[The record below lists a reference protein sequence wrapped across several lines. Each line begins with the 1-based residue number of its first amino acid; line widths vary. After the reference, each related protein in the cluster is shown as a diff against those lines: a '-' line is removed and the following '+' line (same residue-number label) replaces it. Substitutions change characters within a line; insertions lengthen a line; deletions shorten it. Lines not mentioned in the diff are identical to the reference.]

1 VLALPLTL
9 NPYVY
14 AVNNPVR
21 YTDPSGRFPF
31 LLLGA
36 VALYAAGAAAYY
48 HWVPDVQ
55 QGFQPAHLLGYFMGY
70 ENIRQDWKTLVN
82 PCTSGLAKVWAVADA
97 TLNVT
102 LGIAMV
108 YGALNA
114 FRAVY
119 AAEQLTRTGVY
130 GSAILEWGDDFFRP
144 LGSNV
149 IRAPQLPTSGLGGVW
164 NRLRLLGGIA
174 HEYAHF
180 QQEFFVIKQ
189 VATFVTKPLQQ
200 LSVLLQPA
208 RNVEELPRMLL
219 LPFYLLNPVEVHA
232 AASGGIS
239 FSNLA
244 LLLESRGVG
253 FATTFAPEWV
263 PSVINSVKK
272 FFRGQ

>member
-1 VLALPLTL
+1 VGSASYAPFGGVLSQQGFTSPWGFAGEYHDPTTGLQYLRARWYQPGVGRFTQGDPFPGVLALPLTL

-180 QQEFFVIKQ
+180 QQEFFVIK
-189 VATFVTKPLQQ
+189 
-200 LSVLLQPA
+200 
-208 RNVEELPRMLL
+208 
-219 LPFYLLNPVEVHA
+219 
-232 AASGGIS
+232 
-239 FSNLA
+239 
-244 LLLESRGVG
+244 
-253 FATTFAPEWV
+253 
-263 PSVINSVKK
+263 
-272 FFRGQ
+272 